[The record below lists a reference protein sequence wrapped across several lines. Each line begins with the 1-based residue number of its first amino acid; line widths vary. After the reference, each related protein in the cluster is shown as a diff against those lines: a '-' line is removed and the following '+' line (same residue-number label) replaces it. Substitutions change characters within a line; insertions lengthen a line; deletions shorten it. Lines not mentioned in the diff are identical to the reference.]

1 MARTRNNQF
10 IGMAAHYE
18 KRDQRDLID
27 WQNRLARK
35 RAEERECVR
44 ERKIMQG
51 CVNVFGDL
59 FVQWYDSPAVPDEG
73 YARDRIAL
81 IRAWAREQLR
91 IAHSI
96 TPQMEEDMDIIH
108 ELVRASEY
116 SDAQT
121 SYDQPDPHAVIESY
135 LIDRQITDAWADIPE
150 IEL

>member
-35 RAEERECVR
+35 RAEERECAR

-51 CVNVFGDL
+51 CANVFGDL
-59 FVQWYDSPAVPDEG
+59 FIQWYDSPAVPTHG
-73 YARDRIAL
+73 TARDRIAR

-96 TPQMEEDMDIIH
+96 TPQMEEDMDIVR
-108 ELVRASEY
+108 ELVKVSEY
-116 SDAQT
+116 ADAET
-121 SYDQPDPHAVIESY
+121 DLPSPVVISGGEVLELSSTHNPDQE
-135 LIDRQITDAWADIPE
+135 IPF
-150 IEL
+150 